1 MGRAMKKENGA
12 NENPLI
18 GIRKLVN
25 EIQQDP
31 LHCLNVEY
39 LTAAMVFG
47 SADAR
52 ELILRKVMRRLVFAV
67 EVMTHENDFSRNARE
82 ELAAALDLAGIFA
95 QRGVARVPT
104 NRLAF
109 TVDADPPD
117 GVDINAEIV
126 PIHQSV
132 GLH

>member
-1 MGRAMKKENGA
+1 MGGAMKKENGP

-18 GIRKLVN
+18 GIRQLVN

-39 LTAAMVFG
+39 LTATMVFG

-52 ELILRKVMRRLVFAV
+52 ELILRQIMRRLVFAV
-67 EVMTHENDFSRNARE
+67 EVMTHEKDFSRNAGE

-104 NRLAF
+104 DRLAF
-109 TVDADPPD
+109 TVDVDPPD

-132 GLH
+132 ELH

>member
-1 MGRAMKKENGA
+1 MGRAMKKENGP
-12 NENPLI
+12 NGNPLI
-18 GIRKLVN
+18 GIRQLVN

-39 LTAAMVFG
+39 LTATMVFG

-52 ELILRKVMRRLVFAV
+52 ELILRQIMRRLVFAV
-67 EVMTHENDFSRNARE
+67 EVMTHEKDFSQNARE

-95 QRGVARVPT
+95 QRGVTRVPT
-104 NRLAF
+104 DRLAY
-109 TVDADPPD
+109 TVSADPPD
-117 GVDINAEIV
+117 GADINAEIM

-132 GLH
+132 ELH